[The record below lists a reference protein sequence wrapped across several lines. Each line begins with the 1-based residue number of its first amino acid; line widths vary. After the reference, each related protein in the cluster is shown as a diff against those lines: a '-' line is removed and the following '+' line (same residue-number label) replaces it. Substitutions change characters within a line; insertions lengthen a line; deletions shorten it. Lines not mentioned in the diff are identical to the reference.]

1 MLARFHPQETGFL
14 SHSSNHSMQF
24 LTEFEAAQHCGG
36 RSSGLRSYN
45 ARLSPQRRGGGR
57 AGGGGIMSSV
67 LMGANQINL
76 AINIVFNGGSI
87 VNNQLNGLSM
97 DASA

>member
-1 MLARFHPQETGFL
+1 
-14 SHSSNHSMQF
+14 
-24 LTEFEAAQHCGG
+24 
-36 RSSGLRSYN
+36 
-45 ARLSPQRRGGGR
+45 
-57 AGGGGIMSSV
+57 MSSV
-67 LMGANQINL
+67 LMGANQINF

>member
-1 MLARFHPQETGFL
+1 
-14 SHSSNHSMQF
+14 MQI
-24 LTEFEAAQHCGG
+24 LQEFEAEQHSGG
-36 RSSGLRSYN
+36 RSSGSRSYN
-45 ARLSPQRRGGGR
+45 ALLSPLRRADGMAAGGQRGGR
-57 AGGGGIMSSV
+57 SGGGGIIGSV